1 VTERTKVSE
10 LNSEPFDAKSQLREL
25 EDQYEFQIRTGAGN
39 NDQQPE
45 QKDPTARRLLEPDVD
60 QEERAK
66 TPPPRTRPGE
76 PGSAG
81 TDLRNPVGS
90 PSQSQADAQTPSA
103 AKFKEAER
111 IRVTAW
117 PKPASY
123 RQWRMNLVDEIV
135 AASARPKRAFEWIL
149 EVQCPG
155 IAYDE
160 LAEPGDDMA
169 TLDAKLSSALAHV
182 APAEFQRTLQTKKL
196 DAMKEGRMIADRQI
210 LLLIDQHFRMSEMD
224 GGVYDTEHLF
234 SVKMKGES
242 SRSSSLLG
250 TTC

>member
-1 VTERTKVSE
+1 M
-10 LNSEPFDAKSQLREL
+10 
-25 EDQYEFQIRTGAGN
+25 
-39 NDQQPE
+39 PE
-45 QKDPTARRLLEPDVD
+45 KKDPTARRVLQPDFD
-60 QEERAK
+60 EREQSR

-81 TDLRNPVGS
+81 TDLRNPVAS
-90 PSQSQADAQTPSA
+90 PTQSQADALTPAA

-135 AASARPKRAFEWIL
+135 AASARPKRACEWIL
-149 EVQCPG
+149 EVQRPG
-155 IAYDE
+155 VAFED

-182 APAEFQRTLQTKKL
+182 APAEFQRT
-196 DAMKEGRMIADRQI
+196 
-210 LLLIDQHFRMSEMD
+210 F
-224 GGVYDTEHLF
+224 
-234 SVKMKGES
+234 
-242 SRSSSLLG
+242 
-250 TTC
+250 